1 MYQMVAKKLKEQ
13 QRAEQLKNIH
23 EELKD
28 WL

>member
-13 QRAEQLKNIH
+13 QRAEQLKKIH
-23 EELKD
+23 EELKG

>member
-1 MYQMVAKKLKEQ
+1 MYQMVAKKLEEQ
-13 QRAEQLKNIH
+13 KQAEQLKNIH